1 MVDCLV
7 QSLPNESTTLNGT
20 VDARPVGLTVG
31 GLITEV
37 ALDST
42 SWTPLPAT
50 PLANRNALS
59 IQNISGVD
67 IKIQYDNTV
76 ATYTGVEIKSGNER
90 FYAITDSIIVYGK
103 ASAGTPTILIEE
115 LA

>member
-1 MVDCLV
+1 MVDCVV
-7 QSLPNESTTLNGT
+7 QQLPGSSVSGE

-37 ALDST
+37 VLNTAT
-42 SWTPLPAT
+42 WVPLPAT
-50 PLANRNALS
+50 PLPNRNALS

-67 IKIQYDNTV
+67 IKIQYNSSTV
-76 ATYTGVEIKSGNER
+76 GYVGVEIKSGNER

-103 ASAGTPTILIEE
+103 ASSGTPTIITEE